1 MIRIWNQDAVVVN
14 IKNALPGSDVDNNCF
29 HREVGIMLA
38 LGIFKIIKI
47 SFKLIYDII
56 IIKSVL
62 ILISTIVVIVVV
74 TGIAEFIFS

>member
-1 MIRIWNQDAVVVN
+1 
-14 IKNALPGSDVDNNCF
+14 
-29 HREVGIMLA
+29 MLA